1 MADTHAAGP
10 YEGFEGNVGRT
21 FAGSESWWPPRPSP
35 GADAPNVVI
44 VLCDDLGFADLG
56 CYGSEIPTPNI
67 DRLAGAGLQFTN
79 FHVTPMCSPTRA
91 ALLTGVNPHRAGAGH
106 VANSDPGFPGYA
118 AELADDVATAAE
130 VFRDAGYHTIAIG
143 KWHLTKDSDLSDAGP
158 RHAWPCQRGFDRY
171 YGVLDAFT
179 NLHHPHR
186 IVEDNHTVEVDRY
199 PDGYYVT
206 DDLTDRAIAC
216 IRQAKASNPSQPFFC
231 WFAHIAVHAP
241 LQCKQA
247 DLERHRGR
255 YDAGWDAIRQARF
268 ERQVELGL
276 LPPGTQLAP
285 RNAEPGDDVPAW
297 DDVDPADQALYARYM
312 EVYAAMVDSIDQS
325 VGRLHAALGELGQA
339 DNTIFLFLSDNGAS
353 REGEAAGT
361 TSYFRTLVSKNVKD
375 IEDAQFDRDRIDL
388 AGGPRALVHYPRGW
402 AMASN
407 TPFRLY
413 KINTHAGGHS
423 VPCILHWPSGLGGAG
438 RRDQW
443 AHATDVLPTL
453 CELTG
458 VARPDVRNG
467 IALQPFNG
475 TSFAPLLA
483 DPSARHDR
491 GPQHLEMEG
500 NRGYYDGDWEVVTR
514 HERLTEFGDHEWELY
529 NVAED
534 RTELRNLAAEHPDRV
549 ADLAAGWETAAREN
563 QVYPL
568 EEGSRYRYVV
578 RPPYDEPLKD
588 PVRIVAGTHTL
599 ERYRSQLLIQWRA
612 FTVDV
617 ELSFA
622 SGDTGVLVAHG
633 DQGGGYVL
641 YVDDGDRLV
650 FAHNGYGAMTEVAC
664 GTVPDGAQRIQL
676 RVDAPGGWT
685 WDVEVSVDGQVA
697 GRQAGLVMLGAMAPF
712 EGIDIGVDR
721 RSPVSWEL
729 YERKGVFPWSG
740 RLDAVTYTPGEPA
753 PDAGTRFLDLLREM
767 GLRYE

>member
-1 MADTHAAGP
+1 
-10 YEGFEGNVGRT
+10 
-21 FAGSESWWPPRPSP
+21 
-35 GADAPNVVI
+35 
-44 VLCDDLGFADLG
+44 
-56 CYGSEIPTPNI
+56 
-67 DRLAGAGLQFTN
+67 
-79 FHVTPMCSPTRA
+79 
-91 ALLTGVNPHRAGAGH
+91 
-106 VANSDPGFPGYA
+106 
-118 AELADDVATAAE
+118 
-130 VFRDAGYHTIAIG
+130 
-143 KWHLTKDSDLSDAGP
+143 
-158 RHAWPCQRGFDRY
+158 
-171 YGVLDAFT
+171 
-179 NLHHPHR
+179 
-186 IVEDNHTVEVDRY
+186 
-199 PDGYYVT
+199 
-206 DDLTDRAIAC
+206 
-216 IRQAKASNPSQPFFC
+216 
-231 WFAHIAVHAP
+231 
-241 LQCKQA
+241 
-247 DLERHRGR
+247 
-255 YDAGWDAIRQARF
+255 
-268 ERQVELGL
+268 
-276 LPPGTQLAP
+276 
-285 RNAEPGDDVPAW
+285 
-297 DDVDPADQALYARYM
+297 
-312 EVYAAMVDSIDQS
+312 
-325 VGRLHAALGELGQA
+325 
-339 DNTIFLFLSDNGAS
+339 
-353 REGEAAGT
+353 
-361 TSYFRTLVSKNVKD
+361 
-375 IEDAQFDRDRIDL
+375 
-388 AGGPRALVHYPRGW
+388 
-402 AMASN
+402 MASN

-423 VPCILHWPSGLGGAG
+423 VPCILHWPDGLGGSG

-467 IALQPFNG
+467 VALQPFNG

-483 DPSARHDR
+483 DPSAGHDR

-529 NVAED
+529 HLAED
-534 RTELRNLAAEHPDRV
+534 RTELRDLAAEQPERV
-549 ADLAAGWETAAREN
+549 AELAAGWEAAAREN

-617 ELSFA
+617 ELSFT

-650 FAHNGYGAMTEVAC
+650 FAHNGYGAMTEVPC
-664 GTVPDGAQRIQL
+664 GTVPDGARHIRL
-676 RVDAPGGWT
+676 AVEAPGGWT
-685 WDVEVSVDGQVA
+685 WDVEVSVDGDVT
-697 GRQAGLVMLGAMAPF
+697 GRHAGLVMLGAMAPF
-712 EGIDIGVDR
+712 EGIDVGVDR
-721 RSPVSWEL
+721 RSPVSWDL

-740 RLDAVTYTPGEPA
+740 HLHAVTYTPGEPA